1 MLTALGPGPSD
12 AAPSKSARIN
22 FVTIDF
28 LYYVLNNSKESVP
41 GSQNK
46 QDEPRAEPVTAAAQL
61 GRVAPAPS
69 RREFGRPV
77 TSGWTAPVTAQSRPA
92 GWCQSRPTHGRPN
105 EGREDGRE
113 TGSMG

>member
-12 AAPSKSARIN
+12 AAPGGAHSKS
-22 FVTIDF
+22 V
-28 LYYVLNNSKESVP
+28 LYPVLNNSKESVP
-41 GSQNK
+41 GSQYK